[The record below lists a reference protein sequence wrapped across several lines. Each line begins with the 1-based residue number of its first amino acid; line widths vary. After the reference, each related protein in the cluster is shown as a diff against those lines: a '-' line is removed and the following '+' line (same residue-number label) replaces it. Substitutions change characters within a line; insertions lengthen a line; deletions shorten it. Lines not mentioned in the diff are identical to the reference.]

1 MQECYL
7 PTGNE
12 WVSLPTLQARTGALE
27 SFSFLHMGYKGL
39 IEQRGGASL
48 PLMTPFFETEGERAS
63 LQSLTWG
70 RKSDWIPTFCGT
82 AGSLAVEGMLLAPV
96 GERGFLYQLT
106 VRSTSDKPLSST
118 FGLEGCWA
126 SAWHCVNEDKEIDG
140 ARRCYTSLWNDSLIF
155 DMRCGLPLF
164 AFAPMMDQPCS
175 STFQETDAGIV
186 YRLAHD

>member
-48 PLMTPFFETEGERAS
+48 PLMTPFFEKEGERAS

-70 RKSDWIPTFCGT
+70 RKSNWIPTFCGT

-106 VRSTSDKPLSST
+106 VRSTSDKPLSPYFRSGRVL
-118 FGLEGCWA
+118 GLRMALRQRRQG
-126 SAWHCVNEDKEIDG
+126 DRRG
-140 ARRCYTSLWNDSLIF
+140 AQMLHQ
-155 DMRCGLPLF
+155 PLERQS
-164 AFAPMMDQPCS
+164 D
-175 STFQETDAGIV
+175 
-186 YRLAHD
+186 L

>member
-164 AFAPMMDQPCS
+164 AFGPMLNQPC
-175 STFQETDAGIV
+175 
-186 YRLAHD
+186 

>member
-12 WVSLPTLQARTGALE
+12 WVSLPTLQACTGALE
-27 SFSFLHMGYKGL
+27 SFSFLHMGHKGL

-140 ARRCYTSLWNDSLIF
+140 ARRC
-155 DMRCGLPLF
+155 M
-164 AFAPMMDQPCS
+164 
-175 STFQETDAGIV
+175 
-186 YRLAHD
+186 YRIG

>member
-70 RKSDWIPTFCGT
+70 RKSNWIPTFCGT

-106 VRSTSDKPLSST
+106 VRSTSDKPLSPT
-118 FGLEGCWA
+118 FGPV
-126 SAWHCVNEDKEIDG
+126 S
-140 ARRCYTSLWNDSLIF
+140 YTHLT
-155 DMRCGLPLF
+155 LP
-164 AFAPMMDQPCS
+164 
-175 STFQETDAGIV
+175 TT
-186 YRLAHD
+186 